1 MAHGGTHNGR
11 LTLGIGL
18 AYLGLLLFLPVSA
31 LVIRGLGIPFAA
43 FAETFSDAR
52 VLSACRLTFG
62 LSLLAAL
69 FNAATGFAA
78 AWALA
83 RYRFPGRG
91 FLDAVV
97 DLPFALPTAVAG
109 IALTGLY
116 APDGWIG
123 QLLTPLGVEVAYRP
137 LGIFVALVFVGFPF
151 VVRTAGPVIEAL
163 DSGLEEAA
171 SCLGASRAYT
181 FRRVVF
187 PAVAPALLS
196 GTTMAFARGLGEY
209 GSVIF
214 IAGNLPGV
222 SEILPLLIVARLEAY
237 DFTGATVLAF
247 GMLAVSFGLLLAVNL
262 LEAWHARRF
271 GGRQT
276 RGGAA

>member
-1 MAHGGTHNGR
+1 MR
-11 LTLGIGL
+11 LFFSIRSSLALGIGL

-31 LVIRGLGIPFAA
+31 LAIRGLGIPFSA
-43 FAETFSDAR
+43 FAATFTDGR
-52 VLSACRLTFG
+52 VLAACRLTFG
-62 LSLLAAL
+62 VALLAAL
-69 FNAATGFAA
+69 FNAVTGFAA

-83 RYRFPGRG
+83 RYRFPGRRL
-91 FLDAVV
+91 LDAVV

-109 IALTGLY
+109 IALSGLY

-123 QLLTPLGVEVAYRP
+123 RVLLPLGVQVAYTPLGV
-137 LGIFVALVFVGFPF
+137 FVALVFVGFPF

-163 DSGLEEAA
+163 DPGLEEAA
-171 SCLGASRAYT
+171 ACLGASRLYA

-222 SEILPLLIVARLEAY
+222 SEILPLLIVARLESY

-262 LEAWHARRF
+262 IEAWHGRRP
-271 GGRQT
+271 GAVRIK
-276 RGGAA
+276 GGAV